1 MLSFNATV
9 RQSAHNS
16 MKCEQ
21 TAHSLPDALS
31 GTAGAAQTHAHS
43 CKLQHL
49 NPATSYKPSISCPIQ
64 ESRTSQ
70 ASLSEG
76 T

>member
-21 TAHSLPDALS
+21 TAHSHPDALS
-31 GTAGAAQTHAHS
+31 GTAGAAQTHTHS
-43 CKLQHL
+43 CRQTLTTQ
-49 NPATSYKPSISCPIQ
+49 SCYQ
-64 ESRTSQ
+64 
-70 ASLSEG
+70 L
-76 T
+76 

>member
-9 RQSAHNS
+9 RQSAHNC

-21 TAHSLPDALS
+21 TAHSHPDALS
-31 GTAGAAQTHAHS
+31 GTAGAAQTHTAAD
-43 CKLQHL
+43 KLQQL
-49 NPATSYKPSISCPIQ
+49 NPATSYKPSIPCPIQ
-64 ESRTSQ
+64 ESRTSL